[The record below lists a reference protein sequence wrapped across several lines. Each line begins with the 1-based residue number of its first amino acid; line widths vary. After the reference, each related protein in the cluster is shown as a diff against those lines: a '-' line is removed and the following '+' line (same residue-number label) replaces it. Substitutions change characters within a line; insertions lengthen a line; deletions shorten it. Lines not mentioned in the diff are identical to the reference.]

1 MTGSQT
7 ARTAHRIVT
16 TDDQI
21 DAAIAEGRMAAER
34 LPRAVAA
41 TYNAAAETI
50 AVTLSSGVTLIVPRA
65 LLEGLDNGTPEQ
77 LAAIEIVGPGTGLH
91 WPLLD
96 VDHYLP
102 GLIQGIFGTQQWM
115 TALQRQGGHAQPG
128 AETPSVRRNG
138 RQRSGVPPAS

>member
-65 LLEGLDNGTPEQ
+65 LLEGLDHGTPEQ
-77 LAAIEIVGPGTGLH
+77 LAAIEILGPGTGLH

-96 VDHYLP
+96 VDHYLT

-115 TALQRQGGHAQPG
+115 TALQRQGAQRYTG
-128 AETPSVRRNG
+128 MRTVSTD
-138 RQRSGVPPAS
+138 RS